1 LKGLASAYYGVIQF
15 LSGLFPVALILG
27 VFTINYWLDFDKF
40 TPFEKRRVRMAK
52 RLREIL
58 QPVEASDYSSNHT
71 DRPLKQGEGELQTID
86 KDKLF
91 TAYDYR
97 DTEDRLKERE

>member
-1 LKGLASAYYGVIQF
+1 MIQF

-71 DRPLKQGEGELQTID
+71 DRPLKKGEGEPQSID

>member
-1 LKGLASAYYGVIQF
+1 M
-15 LSGLFPVALILG
+15 
-27 VFTINYWLDFDKF
+27 FTINYWLDFDKF

-58 QPVEASDYSSNHT
+58 QPVEPSDYASSQT
-71 DRPLKQGEGELQTID
+71 DRPLKQGDFELQTIE

-91 TAYDYR
+91 TADEYR
-97 DTEDRLKERE
+97 ETEDRLKEREQLRRPPNLKDEFNFTP

>member
-1 LKGLASAYYGVIQF
+1 M
-15 LSGLFPVALILG
+15 
-27 VFTINYWLDFDKF
+27 FTINYWLDFDKF

-52 RLREIL
+52 RLRELL
-58 QPVEASDYSSNHT
+58 QPVEPSDYSSHHT
-71 DRPLKQGEGELQTID
+71 ERPLKHGEVELQMID

-97 DTEDRLKERE
+97 EAEDRMKEQE